1 METDA
6 AREIRRGGGAWS
18 RGCKSCIRAFG
29 YICSGVYLL
38 PRVWFMVV
46 CLTTVCMV
54 VVTSDSGSGSGGL
67 SLSLT
72 RV

>member
-46 CLTTVCMV
+46 CLTTECMV
-54 VVTSDSGSGSGGL
+54 V
-67 SLSLT
+67 
-72 RV
+72 